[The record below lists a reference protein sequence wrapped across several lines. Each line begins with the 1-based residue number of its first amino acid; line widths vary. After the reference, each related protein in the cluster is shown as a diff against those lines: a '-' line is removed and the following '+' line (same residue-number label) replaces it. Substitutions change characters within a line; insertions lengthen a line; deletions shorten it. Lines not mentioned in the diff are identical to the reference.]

1 MKSKDTTSEAW
12 PEMDEIQQN
21 SLITPIPHQIE
32 NSSVIIDIN
41 NSNEI
46 STLTKEDLNQ
56 QQNTS

>member
-12 PEMDEIQQN
+12 PEMDEVQQHTL
-21 SLITPIPHQIE
+21 LIPTHQID